1 LIPLLFLNVIMDT
14 NKIDQL
20 RLVLAEVKRLRALPS
35 TALEKLIKACHLSTN
50 NIVKQY
56 VTAPEVYGLL
66 KDYNTPGNLLNDDD
80 QSVSTQLFRLLLIH
94 FSLTEKEATYGT
106 IAELRNEV
114 QQNIHLKPYFNSRDD
129 LALFIIYLEHVQKS
143 SWVQFATHAEGLQSE
158 IPVLND
164 SIPFCKVDLDTLLSL
179 ISKIKE
185 QYTDRASYRLLMA
198 NTLLNMKGDESLRKV
213 VLTSIGTFFTK
224 PEWLEVFP
232 YFLRGA
238 INDELEL
245 FQEQFQTI
253 VTSQKNYP
261 LAECLYALAVS
272 CPEDEAAL
280 DFCYNNIKTK
290 LDEKAITNADYLKTI
305 IARNRINSETI
316 GYLSMLSTTSRDKQE
331 LVFLSDILINN
342 QELHYQEEWHRRI
355 IQNIVPAPYPELV
368 ANFNHLLT
376 TYVDKDPKFVYRLL
390 KLHFIV
396 NGSNNFLDDPWH
408 TLPGADLTLFEKGL
422 LDWFFT
428 GNRHIHLALHH
439 LTNNAPIDSHKFK
452 LSQDGLS
459 LLSST
464 DKYYIACKIT
474 GYVYDKFV
482 LRELLFSLTAAVKQS
497 EKRLLDELYIMF
509 TDYVIHNYRSTLD
522 EIKKIVSANM
532 LPVHLIEFYQRII
545 DYFEAYFNGLDQVPL
560 LIELRG
566 DPVLSQHI
574 RFYTSQQVTEQIKKS
589 HDDGLGRFFTN
600 VTVNSNRWA
609 IRRPGEK
616 THTPQTLGLVRS
628 EMEFPAGE
636 ILNPVS
642 SERFRKSFQQLER
655 HEINID

>member
-1 LIPLLFLNVIMDT
+1 MIPLLFLNVIMDT

-20 RLVLAEVKRLRALPS
+20 QLVLGEVKRLATLPS
-35 TALEKLIKACHLSTN
+35 VALDQLKTACHLPTN
-50 NIVKQY
+50 NIVQQF
-56 VTAPEVYGLL
+56 VNAPKVYELL
-66 KDYNTPGNLLNDDD
+66 KGYATPGNLLNDDD
-80 QSVSTQLFRLLLIH
+80 LTVSIQLFRLLLIH
-94 FSLTEKEATYGT
+94 FSLAETEVAYGT
-106 IAELRNEV
+106 VAELRSYV
-114 QQNIHLKPYFNSRDD
+114 QQNIFLKPYFNIRED
-129 LALFIIYLEHVQKS
+129 LALFIIYLEGVQKS
-143 SWVQFATHAEGLQSE
+143 SWEHFASHSEGLQSE
-158 IPVLND
+158 IPVLNA
-164 SIPFCKVDLDTLLSL
+164 SLPFCKVDLYTLLSL

-185 QYTDRASYRLLMA
+185 QYPDRASYRILIA
-198 NTLLNMKGDESLRKV
+198 NSLLNMKGDESLRKA
-213 VLTSIGTFFTK
+213 VLTSIDTFFTK

-238 INDELEL
+238 INNELEL
-245 FQEQFQTI
+245 FQEQFQII
-253 VTSQKNYP
+253 VTYEKNHP
-261 LAECLYALAVS
+261 LAECLYALAVA

-290 LDEKAITNADYLKTI
+290 FDEKAMTAADYLKTI
-305 IARNRINSETI
+305 IARNWINAETI
-316 GYLSMLSTTSRDKQE
+316 AYLSMLSTTSRDKQE

-342 QELHYQEEWHRRI
+342 QELHYQKEWYRKI
-355 IQNIVPAPYPELV
+355 IQNIIPAPYPELV

-396 NGSNNFLDDPWH
+396 NGANNFLGDPWN
-408 TLPGADLTLFEKGL
+408 TLPDADLTLFEESL

-428 GNRHIHLALHH
+428 GNQHIHLALHH
-439 LTNNAPIDSHKFK
+439 LTNNAPIDSNKYK
-452 LSQDGLS
+452 LSQAGLS
-459 LLSST
+459 FLSST

-482 LRELLFSLTAAVKQS
+482 LRELLFSLTACVKKS
-497 EKRLLDELYIMF
+497 EKRLLDELYVMF

-532 LPVHLIEFYQRII
+532 LPVHLIKFYQRII

-616 THTPQTLGLVRS
+616 THAPQTLGLVRS